1 MSKDMGDKYKD
12 MYESGFFIEIQELH
26 QAMEE
31 VIEKYGMRDRCM
43 SVVVTGILDPV
54 NEDTSQLKALFSYNL
69 ESRDELDEII
79 QFITNTYEDQNP
91 DLDDLL
97 DGLGISLN

>member
-1 MSKDMGDKYKD
+1 MSDKYKD

-43 SVVVTGILDPV
+43 SVLVTGILDAV
-54 NEDTSQLKALFSYNL
+54 DEETSQLKALFSYNL

>member
-1 MSKDMGDKYKD
+1 MEDKYKD

-31 VIEKYGMRDRCM
+31 VIEKYGMKDRCM
-43 SVVVTGILDPV
+43 SVVVTGILDPIDD
-54 NEDTSQLKALFSYNL
+54 DTSQLKALFSYNL
-69 ESRDELDEII
+69 ESKDELEEII
-79 QFITNTYEDQNP
+79 NFINSTYDDQNP

>member
-1 MSKDMGDKYKD
+1 
-12 MYESGFFIEIQELH
+12 
-26 QAMEE
+26 
-31 VIEKYGMRDRCM
+31 M